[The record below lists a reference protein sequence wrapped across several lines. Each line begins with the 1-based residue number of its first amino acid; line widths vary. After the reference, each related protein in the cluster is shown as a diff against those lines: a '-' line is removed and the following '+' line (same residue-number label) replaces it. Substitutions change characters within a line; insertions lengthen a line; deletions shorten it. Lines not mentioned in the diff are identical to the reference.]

1 MKITIL
7 FFGISSDLVGS
18 SQLEISI
25 ENQTTVADFKN
36 ILKEKYGKLEKLN
49 SYAIA
54 VNEEYATDEFI
65 IKENDIVAVIPP
77 VSGG

>member
-7 FFGISSDLVGS
+7 FFGISSDLVGN

-36 ILKEKYGKLEKLN
+36 ILKEEYGKLEKLN

>member
-36 ILKEKYGKLEKLN
+36 ILKEEYGKLEKLN

>member
-1 MKITIL
+1 MKITTL
-7 FFGISSDLVGS
+7 FFGISSDLVGN

-36 ILKEKYGKLEKLN
+36 ILKEEYGKLEKLN